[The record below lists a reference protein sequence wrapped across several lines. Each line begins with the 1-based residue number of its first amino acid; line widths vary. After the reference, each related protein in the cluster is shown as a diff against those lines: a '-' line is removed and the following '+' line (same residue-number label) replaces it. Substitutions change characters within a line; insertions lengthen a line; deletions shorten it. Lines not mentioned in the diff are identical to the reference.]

1 MALIPKTTGDLNYG
15 TVSVGISDDTK
26 PKAQKGAIFLD
37 AVSNRAYI
45 ASDTDWYL
53 ISVDLLNLIESQ
65 IQTFYLAAL
74 VMGQVPN
81 DTPESLR
88 ANLLNL

>member
-1 MALIPKTTGDLNYG
+1 MAIIPKTTGDLNYG
-15 TVSVGISDDTK
+15 TASVGTSDDTK
-26 PKAQKGAIFLD
+26 PKPQKGALFLD
-37 AVSNRAYI
+37 TTSGRTWV